1 MDNYEEIGDNQV
13 KENNNENDKSYEE
26 VDNRN

>member
-26 VDNRN
+26 VDNKN

>member
-26 VDNRN
+26 VYHKN

>member
-13 KENNNENDKSYEE
+13 KENNNENDKNDEE
-26 VDNRN
+26 VDNKN